1 MDTSELSK
9 TALAR
14 RYESMR
20 GAVRRA
26 REETKRFA
34 HVTTMGVMTA
44 AGGAVSGYLS
54 TNGSLVKVP
63 GTEVPSD
70 FALGTA
76 LLLGCS
82 LDMFDAQNDNVAAF
96 AGGLLAAAAARETQK
111 AVLTRMGTA
120 GK

>member
-9 TALAR
+9 TALAK

-20 GAVRRA
+20 ATVRRA

-34 HVTTMGVMTA
+34 HVATQGVLTA
-44 AGGAVSGYLS
+44 AGGAASGYLS
-54 TNGSLVKVP
+54 TNSSLAKLP
-63 GTEVPSD
+63 GTELPTD
-70 FALGTA
+70 ATLGSA

-82 LDMFDAQNDNVAAF
+82 LDMFDSHNDNVAAF

-111 AVLTRMGTA
+111 IVLARLGTR
-120 GK
+120 